1 MSKPPILGIGDLDG
15 RMRTVKRAKAIERE
29 LIAAFA
35 SEPAPHHMLL
45 IRSAA
50 ELSSIAE
57 QARALH
63 INGGPVSLDD
73 VVRAHGAM
81 ARAIRAL
88 GLPAA
93 PAKTAE
99 DNGGEPVVFVISA
112 ADARL

>member
-1 MSKPPILGIGDLDG
+1 MSKPPILSIGDLDG
-15 RMRTVKRAKAIERE
+15 RKRTVKRAKAIERE

-35 SEPAPHHMLL
+35 SKPAPHHMLL

-63 INGGPVSLDD
+63 INGGTVSLDD

-88 GLPAA
+88 QLPAA
-93 PAKTAE
+93 PAKPMEE
-99 DNGGEPVVFVISA
+99 DVEPNVFIITE
-112 ADARL
+112 ADAKL